1 MAVDRFSQNQ
11 HNHRVHGGTNLRG
24 RRGGGEIR
32 GVEQLS
38 AQDPMEESSGSQSS
52 SRQSRQKSKR
62 ASRLSI
68 TASSW
73 LRATSRGSMLI
84 ADLCDPPFYLRL
96 CPLLTCPLKANYKFR
111 GRFTFFPHN
120 FFANLLSSR
129 LSVRISRSFR
139 VIFFS
144 LLFSSLFFFFFPKI
158 GYRIYSPEG

>member
-1 MAVDRFSQNQ
+1 
-11 HNHRVHGGTNLRG
+11 
-24 RRGGGEIR
+24 
-32 GVEQLS
+32 
-38 AQDPMEESSGSQSS
+38 MEESSGSQSS

-73 LRATSRGSMLI
+73 LRATSRGSTLI

-96 CPLLTCPLKANYKFR
+96 CPLLTCPLKANCKFR

-139 VIFFS
+139 VIFF
-144 LLFSSLFFFFFPKI
+144 LFSFLFFSFFFFQRSAIVYIRPKAKFIFPTNFLTANFLTRVRESHE
-158 GYRIYSPEG
+158 YSDYSDIYSKFQAD